1 LAETPP
7 LRAANFARESTSLRL
22 IRARRERLERLA
34 ELSARALEE
43 LRERRDPTL
52 AFLVT
57 RLEGVRKRVL
67 HELRYLHTAPDP
79 PASLRPPFDY
89 ARSHSGRS

>member
-1 LAETPP
+1 MRPLEEEEGMAETPP
-7 LRAANFARESTSLRL
+7 LRPAHAVYESTSFRL
-22 IRARRERLERLA
+22 ISARRERLERLA

-79 PASLRPPFDY
+79 PASLPPPVD
-89 ARSHSGRS
+89 